1 MALACRSVGP
11 GSGGWPRVGARAHEV
26 AGRRSVN
33 EPGWPF
39 GPYPPGGLRRLGPHV
54 VAYHG
59 HAYPAANSAIVRGA
73 EATLVFDANTLRFA
87 RALRTAV
94 DEDDGPP
101 LRDLVVSH
109 AHGDH
114 AHGAMHFSPPART
127 WASLSARDGLARLIG
142 RDLTP
147 FAEEL
152 AAEQR
157 VLGVHDPTTRA
168 EYREV
173 RVVVPDRLVDA
184 AGATIE
190 LGGGVRVRLHHVE
203 NAHTP
208 GDLWAYVEPDEIALC
223 GDLWFNDFEPYIA
236 SGSLAGSLAALTD
249 LRRCGAGTWLPGH
262 GPAGSI
268 HCVLAGAQD
277 TADGSA
283 TPFGTASRVAGE
295 GPTSE
300 RMSAVAGTPSAT
312 ARWQSAWL
320 SRSPASSRTTSK
332 WSRRS

>member
-1 MALACRSVGP
+1 MT
-11 GSGGWPRVGARAHEV
+11 
-26 AGRRSVN
+26 

-54 VAYHG
+54 VAYRG
-59 HAYPAANSAIVRGA
+59 DAYPAANSAIVRGA

-127 WASLSARDGLARLIG
+127 WASPSARDGLARWIG

-157 VLGVHDPTTRA
+157 VLGVHDPTTGA

-173 RVVVPDRLVDA
+173 RVVVPDRLVA
-184 AGATIE
+184 ADGATIE
-190 LGGGVRVRLHHVE
+190 LGGGVRVRLHHVA

-249 LRRCGAGTWLPGH
+249 LRKCGAGTWLPGH
-262 GPAGSI
+262 GPAGRI
-268 HCVLAGAQD
+268 LGPGEDAMERYCRWVGDAVRDGLAGGRRGADLRSDVRRCWNAQR
-277 TADGSA
+277 DGPLA
-283 TPFGTASRVAGE
+283 IRMALEIPGFLEDNVEMVEEELTGE
-295 GPTSE
+295 
-300 RMSAVAGTPSAT
+300 PS
-312 ARWQSAWL
+312 
-320 SRSPASSRTTSK
+320 PP
-332 WSRRS
+332 